1 MRLKTA
7 LILFSFLC
15 LLFTFSTP
23 VIAEK
28 PAAQEETAA
37 AEEEKPGKCPGRVK
51 VLVEPV
57 VPGTFME
64 YKDLEKRILPA
75 RDTEV
80 KNALAG
86 IIKKIEKPVGSAV
99 KTGDVILT
107 LDTAKL
113 EKEIAD
119 AKAEIKRW
127 KRILWQREH
136 WKERSESAENQAKRR
151 IKRNEEAL
159 AKAEAKLPQCTVTSP
174 VDGMLAALKANEGDH
189 ISEGYVIANVVDV
202 QKVKITLTRYVD
214 NVTNGQKIK
223 ILLKELSQTVEGVV
237 QKDDAGRGTYIFID
251 NQDRK
256 ILIGMTAA
264 FRVLLKEHKDVVVL
278 PEEKFLRD
286 DGGAFVY
293 TVDPAFKRA
302 RKSYLKPGPAEKGN
316 VLIRE
321 GLVKGD
327 EIIVSEVLSAKQGTL
342 KEGLPCIQDNKKIK
356 VVVLDSQKGKY
367 VKRKPGKK
375 EIVVEAKVEK
385 PPVVKPVKKR
395 PPEVEVPKPV
405 EKKPV
410 EKKKVPP
417 PVKVEIVPKKE
428 KKPEVKP
435 VDAFITYLKK
445 NKETLNYRRY
455 RKIVNPDSVQVRIEC
470 DSAAKDRLLKVVED
484 FKTFR
489 YCVVIISTEERYM
502 NVFFQREKIVPAV
515 LAEPRTF
522 MDKLRIGATLSYY
535 RMFNDIFEEIYGR
548 MVGFN
553 LDISYMVSDKID
565 IWFSAGLS
573 SKKTDIEWGEDPLEF
588 KFKAFSLDVRYFFKK
603 SEKWDIFAGAGFN
616 LYPFEEINPIEN
628 VKGSALGFNGLV
640 GAYYNVTK
648 KFSLQLILRLNLV
661 KKTMENVDNDLNMN
675 SAELMFG
682 LSYNL

>member
-1 MRLKTA
+1 MRFKTA
-7 LILFSFLC
+7 IILFSFLC
-15 LLFTFSTP
+15 LLFTFNTP
-23 VIAEK
+23 VIAGK
-28 PAAQEETAA
+28 TAAAQETAA
-37 AEEEKPGKCPGRVK
+37 AEEKKPEKCPGRVK

-57 VPGTFME
+57 VPGTFLE
-64 YKDLEKRILPA
+64 YKDLQKRILPA
-75 RDTEV
+75 RDTEI
-80 KNALAG
+80 KNTLAG
-86 IIKKIEKPVGSAV
+86 IIKKVEKPVGSEI

-127 KRILWQREH
+127 KRILWRREH
-136 WKERSESAENQAKRR
+136 WKERSQSSENQAKRR
-151 IKRNEEAL
+151 IKRDEEAL
-159 AKAEAKLPQCTVTSP
+159 AKAEAQLPQCTVTSP

-223 ILLKELSQTVEGVV
+223 ILLKELSKTVEGIV
-237 QKDDAGRGTYIFID
+237 QKDDAGRGTFIFID
-251 NQDRK
+251 NQNRK

-264 FRVLLKEHKDVVVL
+264 FRVLLKEHKDVVAL
-278 PEEKFLRD
+278 PEEKLLRD

-293 TVDPAFKRA
+293 TVDPATKRA
-302 RKSYLKPGPAEKGN
+302 RKSYLKPGPAEKGI

-321 GLVKGD
+321 GLAGGD
-327 EIIVSEVLSAKQGTL
+327 EIIVSEVLSAKQGSL

-356 VVVLDSQKGKY
+356 VVVLDSLKGKF

-375 EIVVEAKVEK
+375 EIVEAKVEK
-385 PPVVKPVKKR
+385 PPMVKPVKKR
-395 PPEVEVPKPV
+395 PPEVEVPIPVKKKPV
-405 EKKPV
+405 EKKPA
-410 EKKKVPP
+410 P

-428 KKPEVKP
+428 VKPEVRP
-435 VDAFITYLKK
+435 VDAFIAYLKK

-455 RKIVNPDSVQVRIEC
+455 RKVVNPDSVQVRIEC
-470 DSAAKDRLLKVVED
+470 DSAAKDRLLKVVEE

-489 YCVVIISTEERYM
+489 YCVVIISTEERYV
-502 NVFFQREKIVPAV
+502 NVFFQREKIVPLV

-535 RMFNDIFEEIYGR
+535 RMFNNIFDEIYGR

-553 LDISYMVSDKID
+553 VDISYMVSDKID
-565 IWFSAGLS
+565 VWFSAGLS
-573 SKKTDIEWGEDPLEF
+573 SKKAEIDWAEEPLEF

-628 VKGSALGFNGLV
+628 VKDNAFGFNGLV
-640 GAYYNVTK
+640 GAYYNITK
-648 KFSLQLILRLNLV
+648 KFSLQLILRINLV
-661 KKTMENVDNDLNMN
+661 TKALENVDNDLNMN